1 MENTVGG
8 EKRKLDSSQN
18 DVEEEIEREEKLSKV
33 ELPTTNNTNEIIVPF
48 HFEEDKC
55 DYTLI
60 TKDKSFLS
68 FYNMLVKTL

>member
-60 TKDKSFLS
+60 TKDKNTS
-68 FYNMLVKTL
+68 FYNMPVKTL